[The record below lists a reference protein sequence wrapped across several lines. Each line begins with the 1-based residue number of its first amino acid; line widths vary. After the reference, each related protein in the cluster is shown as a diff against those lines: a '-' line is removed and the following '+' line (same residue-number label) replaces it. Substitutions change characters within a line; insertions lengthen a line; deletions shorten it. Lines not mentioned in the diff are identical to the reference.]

1 MTGLIAAEW
10 LKLHSTRAARITAA
24 VLVTAI
30 AGCAALAWYVA
41 SMYDRLSPADK
52 PHLSV
57 SPLEELTLS
66 VSQIGFAV
74 LGVLAI
80 TSEYR
85 TGLVRTTFTVAP
97 ARRRVLAA
105 KALVLAAAGLA
116 TGIAVSLATHGICA
130 AIIGDR
136 PIRFYDTPADVPLL
150 LAAGPS
156 VLVFALLGLGLGVVL
171 RSSAGAIATMVLLWY
186 ALPIVALN
194 LPAPWSSRIGAL
206 ALTRLDSQLAGVDL
220 AAKYGGTMPEALLSP
235 WGAAA
240 VLAAYAAAGLAP
252 AFLRIR
258 RDTG

>member
-1 MTGLIAAEW
+1 MTGLLSAEW
-10 LKLHSTRAARITAA
+10 LKLHSTRATRIAAA
-24 VLVTAI
+24 VIATAI

-41 SMYDRLSPADK
+41 AMYDRLSPEDK
-52 PHLSV
+52 THLSV

-66 VSQIGFAV
+66 VNQICFAV
-74 LGVLAI
+74 LGVLAV
-80 TSEYR
+80 TAEYR

-97 ARRRVLAA
+97 RRRAVLAA
-105 KALVLAAAGLA
+105 KAAVLGGAGMA

-136 PIRFYDTPADVPLL
+136 PIRFYDTPADIPLL

-156 VLVFALLGLGLGVVL
+156 VLVFALLGLGLGVAL
-171 RSSAGAIATMVLLWY
+171 RSSAGAIATVVLLWY

-194 LPAPWSSRIGAL
+194 LPEPWNDRVGAL

-240 VLAAYAAAGLAP
+240 VLAAYAALALAP
-252 AFLRIR
+252 AFRWIR